1 MVNLKCRKIVSNNKK
16 SRQQLIYRHTFGKI
30 SGRGCFCPK
39 LQEILKVLGVLY
51 ISLKQTRT
59 VCLSNDPGTKGSN
72 FFCCGAIRFPHIVP
86 NAQTY
91 KKAVYEMKCIES
103 PFLEGVSCVCVKR
116 FRPIKIEQTIAKKS
130 LQFYIFRTQD
140 FCVTLTQT
148 RFCNKEAG
156 QKKRD

>member
-1 MVNLKCRKIVSNNKK
+1 MQNNCIKKQKKI
-16 SRQQLIYRHTFGKI
+16 RQQLIYRYTFGKI
-30 SGRGCFCPK
+30 SGKGCFCLK

-51 ISLKQTRT
+51 LSLEQTRT
-59 VCLSNDPGTKGSN
+59 VCLSNDPGKKGSN

-103 PFLEGVSCVCVKR
+103 PFLEGVSCVCVLKE
-116 FRPIKIEQTIAKKS
+116 FDQSKQQQTIAKKS
-130 LQFYIFRTQD
+130 LHFYMFPSQE